1 MKRSSHAALAL
12 LLPLVLLTGCRKAKP
27 SISSSSA
34 GAELNSGD
42 LVLTGGGVRI
52 VESVPTLFYGTVTT
66 GGKRRFTYLIIG
78 KPLIPSE
85 NFSRSGPGRSSVN
98 NDRIL
103 TEHTLELD
111 GIRCVAKFE
120 ARNNIPGK
128 KIEDPK
134 LTLNSKES
142 EGWIYLF
149 DWTDPHAGARAIEVQ
164 QPTLPMDV
172 NDLVEFTAEF
182 VRDLTE
188 SNEAVHAFVSV
199 R

>member
-12 LLPLVLLTGCRKAKP
+12 LLPLVLLTGCRKAKA
-27 SISSSSA
+27 SISSSSV
-34 GAELNSGD
+34 GSISDSGD
-42 LVLTGGGVRI
+42 VCVTGGGFRK
-52 VESVPTLFYGTVTT
+52 VESVPTLFYGTATT

-85 NFSRSGPGRSSVN
+85 DFSSSNTGRSSIG

-103 TEHTLELD
+103 TEHTFELD

-120 ARNNIPGK
+120 ARNNILGK

-149 DWTDPHAGARAIEVQ
+149 DWADPHADARAIEVQ
-164 QPTLPMDV
+164 QPMLPMDV